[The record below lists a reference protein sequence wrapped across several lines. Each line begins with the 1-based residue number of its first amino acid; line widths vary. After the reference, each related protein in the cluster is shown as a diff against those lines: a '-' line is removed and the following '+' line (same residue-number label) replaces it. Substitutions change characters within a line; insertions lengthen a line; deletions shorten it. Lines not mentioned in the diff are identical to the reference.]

1 LSLSPNIRGAL
12 FMTIAM
18 AGFTINDTFVKSVS
32 GQINVA
38 QIMFVR
44 GIMASA
50 MIAGLAWYMGA
61 LRPLSFLKKPGVM
74 ARTIGELLAT
84 VTFLAGLAHMPLAN
98 ASAILQALPL
108 AVTLAAVLFLGE
120 QVGWRRWTAISVGF
134 LGVLIIVRP
143 GMEGFSPYSLL
154 IVACVFAAAFRD
166 LSTRRAPHDVPTLY
180 MTLATAVTITLAGGL
195 LTVPFGGWTPLT
207 PALLGKLFA
216 SACFILFGY
225 LFIIQAMRQGE
236 ISFVAPF
243 RYTSL
248 LFALALGFLAFGDTP
263 DPFMLTGAALIIA
276 SGTYSFYRER
286 VRARKVA
293 TAVLPEPAA

>member
-1 LSLSPNIRGAL
+1 MA
-12 FMTIAM
+12 IAM
-18 AGFTINDTFVKSVS
+18 AGFTVNDTFVKSVS
-32 GQINVA
+32 AEINVA

-44 GIMASA
+44 GLMASSL
-50 MIAGLAWYMGA
+50 IAGLAWYLGA
-61 LRPLSFLKKPGVM
+61 LRPLSFLKKPGVV
-74 ARTIGELLAT
+74 ARTVGELLAT

-108 AVTLAAVLFLGE
+108 AVTLAAVLFMDE

-143 GMEGFSPYSLL
+143 GMQGFSPYSLL

-180 MTLATAVTITLAGGL
+180 MTLATAVTITIAGGVL
-195 LTVPFGGWTPLT
+195 IVPFGGWMPMSPL
-207 PALLGKLFA
+207 LVLKLFA
-216 SACFILFGY
+216 AACFILFGY

-248 LFALALGFLAFGDTP
+248 LFALVLGFLAFGDLP
-263 DPFMLTGAALIIA
+263 DPYMLAGSALIIA

-286 VRARKVA
+286 IRARKVA

>member
-1 LSLSPNIRGAL
+1 
-12 FMTIAM
+12 MTIAM
-18 AGFTINDTFVKSVS
+18 AGFTINDTFVKSVA

-44 GIMASA
+44 GLMASA

-61 LRPLSFLKKPGVM
+61 LRPLSFLKKPGVI
-74 ARTIGELLAT
+74 ARTFGELLAT

-108 AVTLAAVLFLGE
+108 AVTLAAVLFMGE
-120 QVGWRRWTAISVGF
+120 EVGWRRWTAISVGF

-166 LSTRRAPHDVPTLY
+166 LSTRRAPHDVPTLF
-180 MTLATAVTITLAGGL
+180 MTLVTAVTITLAGGL
-195 LTVPFGGWTPLT
+195 LIVPFGGWMPM
-207 PALLGKLFA
+207 PATLVLKLLA
-216 SACFILFGY
+216 AACFILFGY
-225 LFIIQAMRQGE
+225 LFIIQAMREGE

-248 LFALALGFLAFGDTP
+248 LFALVLGFTAFGDLP
-263 DPFMLTGAALIIA
+263 DPFMLAGAALIIG

-286 VRARKVA
+286 MRARTIA
-293 TAVLPEPAA
+293 AAVLPEPAA

>member
-1 LSLSPNIRGAL
+1 L
-12 FMTIAM
+12 FMAIAM
-18 AGFTINDTFVKSVS
+18 AGFTVNDTFVKSVA
-32 GQINVA
+32 GQINTG

-44 GIMASA
+44 GVMASA

-74 ARTIGELLAT
+74 ARTFGELLAT
-84 VTFLAGLAHMPLAN
+84 VTFLTGLAQMPLAN

-120 QVGWRRWTAISVGF
+120 EVGWRRWTAISVGF

-166 LSTRRAPHDVPTLY
+166 LSTRRAPHDVPTLF

-195 LTVPFGGWTPLT
+195 LIIPFGGWTSMPPILV
-207 PALLGKLFA
+207 LKLFA
-216 SACFILFGY
+216 AACFILFGY

-236 ISFVAPF
+236 IGFVAPF

-248 LFALALGFLAFGDTP
+248 LFALVLGFLTFGDVP
-263 DPFMLTGAALIIA
+263 DPNMLAGAALIIG

-286 VRARKVA
+286 VRSRKVA
-293 TAVLPEPAA
+293 AAVPPEPAA